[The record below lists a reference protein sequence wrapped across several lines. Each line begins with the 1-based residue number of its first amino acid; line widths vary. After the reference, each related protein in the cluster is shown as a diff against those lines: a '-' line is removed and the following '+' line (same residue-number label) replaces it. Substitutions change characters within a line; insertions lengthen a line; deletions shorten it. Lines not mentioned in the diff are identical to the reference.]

1 MEGLQIAHLLRQL
14 SLPARNMG
22 WAFLDETTAA
32 LNLSVAETGE
42 TLQLVFAYRPP
53 SPALFLN
60 HGRLPASSSEPHNG
74 FQRALRLRLSGDL
87 LRAEQLKYDRVVMF
101 HFSGSDGFVAQAP
114 ARLLFEL
121 TGRNANVLLLEEGQG
136 FEGKITLA
144 AREIT
149 AQRNRYRTI
158 RRGGT
163 YTPPPPYS
171 KLDPCSVA
179 QEDLQ
184 ALASVPLFAWKDKID
199 GLGVTLIAELARRAD
214 LPLHEPPQEHW
225 SRAAEALASLC
236 EQPTIQAMGAAR
248 EMALAER
255 LELVRKA
262 LLPALQKRLTLVQNQ
277 LSDVTRAKESLSLA
291 ETERNQADLLMGYSY
306 SVPEGADSVTLPAF
320 DGLSEETIALQPQL
334 NAVANAQKL
343 YARAR
348 RREDVY
354 QRLLQR
360 EPTLQ
365 RELQDARRDLEA
377 LHEADLPTLLA
388 QLEKHTKKPEK
399 VLPAARFLSPG
410 GYEVLVG
417 RNARENVQLTHRIG
431 RSMDWWFHAQ
441 GYAGSHVLVRS
452 GGKDL
457 DLPDILFAA
466 RLAAVY
472 SKARGSSQVAVDYT
486 RIKHVWKSKGAAAGQ
501 VQYTGQKTVF
511 VDGDMPE
518 SVPASE
524 A

>member
-1 MEGLQIAHLLRQL
+1 MEGLQIAHLLREL

-22 WAFLDETTAA
+22 WAFLDETTAT
-32 LNLSVAETGE
+32 LNLSVMDTGE
-42 TLQLVFAYRPP
+42 MVQLVFAYRPP
-53 SPALFLN
+53 SPSLFLN
-60 HGRLPASSSEPHNG
+60 RGRLPASSSEPHNG

-87 LRAEQLKYDRVVMF
+87 LGAEQLKYDRVAVF
-101 HFSGSDGFVAQAP
+101 HFAGSDGFVAQAP

-121 TGRNANVLLLEEGQG
+121 TGRNANVLLLEEGKG
-136 FEGKITLA
+136 FEGKIILA

-158 RRGGT
+158 RRGGQ
-163 YTPPPPYS
+163 YTPPPPYV
-171 KLDPCSVA
+171 KLDPFSITE
-179 QEDLQ
+179 EDLQ
-184 ALASVPLFAWKDKID
+184 LLASVPLLVWKDRID
-199 GLGVTLIAELARRAD
+199 GLGSTLIAELARRAD
-214 LPLHEPPQEHW
+214 LPLHEPPAQNW
-225 SRAAEALASLC
+225 RRVAQALASLR
-236 EQPTIQAMGAAR
+236 EQPVVQTAGAAR
-248 EMALAER
+248 EVALAER
-255 LELVRKA
+255 LELARKT
-262 LLPALQKRLTLVQNQ
+262 LLPALQKRLTLVHNQ
-277 LSDVTRAKESLSLA
+277 LSDVTRAEEGLA
-291 ETERNQADLLMGYSY
+291 LAKTERMHADLLMAYSY

-320 DGLSEETIALQPQL
+320 DSLSEETIALQPQL

-343 YARAR
+343 YSRAR

-360 EPTLQ
+360 EPAL
-365 RELQDARRDLEA
+365 RHELETAQRDLEA
-377 LHEADLPTLLA
+377 LYQADLPTLLA

-399 VLPAARFLSPG
+399 IALAARFWSPG
-410 GYEVLVG
+410 GHEILVG
-417 RNARENVQLTHRIG
+417 RNARENAQLTHRMG

-466 RLAAVY
+466 RLAAAH

-486 RIKHVWKSKGAAAGQ
+486 RIKHVWKPKGAAAGQ

-511 VDGDMPE
+511 VDGEIPE
-518 SVPASE
+518 SIPASE